1 MKRFLSVLA
10 RLLPHAVLIL
20 ALMLLTFFCIDLF
33 NPSMA
38 FLNNAV
44 TKHLLAVFSVLSL
57 ILAVCYV
64 LREEKKH

>member
-1 MKRFLSVLA
+1 MKRILSALA
-10 RLLPHAVLIL
+10 RILPHAVLIL
-20 ALMLLTFFCIDLF
+20 GLMLLTFFCIDRV

-44 TKHLLAVFSVLSL
+44 TEYLLAVFSVLSI
-57 ILAVCYV
+57 ILSVCYI